1 MKKIAGFFKI
11 LFLTVITGG
20 LYGAYWIVKN
30 MGADDDSPE
39 LSEEERK
46 ARRAQM
52 RHRPGNPQ
60 SQRVSR
66 QSGKP
71 GRVRMSH
78 QPGKP
83 QSQ

>member
-46 ARRAQM
+46 ARRAQNNM
-52 RHRPGNPQ
+52 AAAGLHLQYFRR
-60 SQRVSR
+60 R
-66 QSGKP
+66 
-71 GRVRMSH
+71 
-78 QPGKP
+78 
-83 QSQ
+83 

>member
-1 MKKIAGFFKI
+1 MMKKIAGFFKI

-46 ARRAQM
+46 ARRAQNNM
-52 RHRPGNPQ
+52 AAAGLQYFRR
-60 SQRVSR
+60 R
-66 QSGKP
+66 
-71 GRVRMSH
+71 
-78 QPGKP
+78 
-83 QSQ
+83 